1 MLKNESARNP
11 MKPTPLRPYF
21 LPDSG
26 GIIFLSNRVRME
38 KISHFVHQAKQA
50 KFWMLTV
57 PVRTV
62 HTGHVSIRTGHV
74 VGPYRTRGTPEDDTW
89 KVRTGHVAA
98 SGSDTCQAD
107 LAFLVHSWTNPEVT
121 CVTTGRVTHGT
132 R

>member
-1 MLKNESARNP
+1 MLKNESAQNLT
-11 MKPTPLRPYF
+11 KPTPLHLSR

-38 KISHFVHQAKQA
+38 KISHSVRQAKQA

-62 HTGHVSIRTGHV
+62 RTGHVS
-74 VGPYRTRGTPEDDTW
+74 VGD
-89 KVRTGHVAA
+89 RTGHVAGPYTDTHGRFRTGHMA
-98 SGSDTCQAD
+98 APGSATCQAD
-107 LAFLVHSWTNPEVT
+107 LAFLAPSWTNPEVT
-121 CVTTGRVTHGT
+121 CVTTGRVTCGT